1 MNNKSYSILTKEI
14 VNNSEDDRTVIATFF
29 FFFFNVHMNRIHG
42 FRPLLYHYIHQQ
54 HKSFSS
60 DGIEEWWS
68 LMDQLQ
74 TLRTNLHEVKDHS
87 SEILLKLNH
96 YMILDTDPTFY
107 NLNYLNTLSRSP
119 HSLGK

>member
-14 VNNSEDDRTVIATFF
+14 VNNSEVPETFF
-29 FFFFNVHMNRIHG
+29 CLVCNVHMNRIYG
-42 FRPLLYHYIHQQ
+42 FQPLLYHYIHQQ

-74 TLRTNLHEVKDHS
+74 TLRTNSHKVKDHS
-87 SEILLKLNH
+87 SEILLKLNP
-96 YMILDTDPTFY
+96 YMILDTDPILD
-107 NLNYLNTLSRSP
+107 NLNYLNTLSRSH